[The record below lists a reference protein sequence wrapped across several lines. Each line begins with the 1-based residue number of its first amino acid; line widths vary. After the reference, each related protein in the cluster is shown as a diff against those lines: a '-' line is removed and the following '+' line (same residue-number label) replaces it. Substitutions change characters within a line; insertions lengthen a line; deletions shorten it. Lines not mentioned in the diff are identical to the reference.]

1 MSDDAPKSA
10 YELAME
16 RLRRKDAESGESEVA
31 LSDAQK
37 AAIAEARQVY
47 AARKA
52 QVEIMH
58 TAALAAA
65 FDPEARAR
73 LDEEFRRDLARLES
87 ERDQKIDAAR
97 RQA

>member
-1 MSDDAPKSA
+1 MEEDAPKSA

-16 RLRRKDAESGESEVA
+16 RLRRRDAESGASEVA
-31 LSDAQK
+31 LTDAQK
-37 AAIAEARQVY
+37 AAIAEARQVH

-58 TAALAAA
+58 RAALAAT
-65 FDPEARAR
+65 FEPEVRAR
-73 LDEEFRRDLARLES
+73 VEEEYRRDLGRLES

-97 RQA
+97 RKA

>member
-1 MSDDAPKSA
+1 MSDAPKSA

-31 LSDAQK
+31 LTEAQK
-37 AAIAEARQVY
+37 AAIADARQVY

-58 TAALAAA
+58 TAALAGTYE
-65 FDPEARAR
+65 PEAQAR
-73 LDEEFRRDLARLES
+73 LVEEFRRDLGRLES
-87 ERDQKIDAAR
+87 ERDQKIDAVR
-97 RQA
+97 KKG